1 MILNRTCTVCNIEK
15 RLNALYFYERINH
28 GKAEAKIYYDRM
40 CKKCFGKIASEK
52 RKEIRYILRPDVAR
66 IYIKQAEIGSKQ
78 EPYFE
83 GENYEYIAP
92 TYEQILKEYEIG

>member
-1 MILNRTCTVCNIEK
+1 MMRICNVCNVEK
-15 RLNALYFYERINH
+15 RLNALYFYERVNYGRKEIKVYH
-28 GKAEAKIYYDRM
+28 DRM

-52 RKEIRYILRPDVAR
+52 RKEIRYTLRPDISR
-66 IYIKQAEIGSKQ
+66 IYIKQAEIGSKT

-92 TYEQILKEYEIG
+92 TLTEILKEYEIN